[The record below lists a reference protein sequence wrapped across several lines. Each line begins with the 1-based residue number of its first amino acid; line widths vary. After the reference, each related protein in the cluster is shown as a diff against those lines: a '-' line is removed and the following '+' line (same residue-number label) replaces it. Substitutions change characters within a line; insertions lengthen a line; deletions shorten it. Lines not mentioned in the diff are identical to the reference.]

1 MTTFS
6 SADSSATSSTKSLT
20 NTIPQCLRTSSCL
33 PISMC
38 LFGDNIKA
46 NLCDTDGWLELYNE
60 LKSAEK
66 IDNYN
71 NAINGI
77 NSNFQSGGIFNH
89 SIQLSVNEF
98 GESSQLIPQGR
109 RRHLTPTSI
118 NSSLS
123 SHNIT
128 DDHYE
133 DIVNERKCRI
143 IRRHFQT
150 YLTSQMDGFELSK
163 FISLYISILFQ
174 SPLTL
179 VLFRDD
185 EVNELT
191 GVFPSKG
198 TWSSILPSVI
208 TSKWIDYKSSCNHET
223 HRCSHEKIINIRGLE
238 KEVKNLTSDTFV
250 TNQDLTGYKFNE
262 ISQFD
267 KENACRDTITLH
279 NGDELISDSISFDV
293 SDQKVGSFSNG
304 DAYTSESVY
313 NRNNDIERDYCS
325 KHSNNLAYNYLCSCT
340 STTSNIIHQIS
351 HVFPKKHGDRSV
363 LRNLTG
369 DLIHPVSTS
378 LSLPIKSKIFSRL
391 SRRATFPPSSAIRYF
406 DGKDFDNSNL
416 LGSDYPQEDMNNSS
430 NNIEYDILK
439 FSLNNKS
446 FLNQIFT
453 QGLKQHFHYFN
464 FSPQVCCYILRSI
477 YKLSDEISPNCGVS
491 DIAIYNQV
499 NGIYTNS
506 DFINSSPDD
515 IFGLY
520 FYKKLKYI
528 HQLPCDI
535 ALATQCP
542 ICCLNCKDNPELAK
556 NKYSNI
562 NQNSITYGG
571 SYSTTKAKAN
581 CPNCHKSLNMKIPYL
596 QSPDVSRNS
605 YKIDKDIKNLRI
617 SHKNNL
623 IETSDNTLLMET
635 LGIRRDSSNKI
646 FNKIDNTIDTEY
658 FGSNNFIKN
667 TDNLLNLTNIY
678 SDSLDKHDIEQ
689 NYNNFVYNT
698 CTSEYEKEL
707 KVIKE
712 FSEISDC
719 PVIKVS
725 PPSIYL
731 DSSKCC
737 ICDSYPLF
745 TAFRYQDDNIFDDEG
760 YKDLFKGN
768 KNLSCYYQRY
778 SNCKIPLISCTIVDP
793 RNLVD
798 HFNDQQH
805 DFSNNFVQNSRNSH
819 LPSRDLKAASSY
831 QNKKNN
837 MHLSNAI
844 ALVICLQPQNPNIL
858 LLKNLV
864 EEIQILVA
872 LFLEQKRS
880 IISLNH
886 LYVCYE
892 VHRWIFRP
900 LLDYK
905 KILLT
910 ENGNW
915 EAAQKVLTRLSDFLQ
930 KLTPT
935 QLVLVYAVE
944 YFHKELV
951 CIVGPKALIG
961 YRISSDDP
969 VMHSVL
975 TERRIICCGDQES
988 VDKLPLSLSNIIES
1002 LITPFKMTNS
1012 VAIPIYSPN
1021 ESVNIVVQL
1030 VNRLKVFGIGQISD
1044 ILRKENR
1051 KKKVLQNHLN
1061 MGLMNRTDIVSGFS
1075 FLAHRTSL
1083 KSQRVGTKNNGLT
1096 VIKDMTNDFDYN
1108 SNISSRIS
1116 SSSSFGSLQ
1125 SFLMHDNTLNS
1136 YYTNHMNNR
1145 KRNSTNL
1152 SISVKY
1158 SESDIHKSYDIF
1170 AKSSSYMS
1178 SPFSSS
1184 SYPTNSG
1191 QSGNSLSIDNNILYD
1206 TANII
1211 TNFSPLDINFYNT
1224 ITREISLEFGT
1235 QIMMLNM
1242 HLFYCSM
1249 RHKNKQRGSNNNQ
1262 IIRAIRNDIGCHSII
1277 ASSTFKSSIPSV
1289 ISQSTSKRCHYK
1301 SNTEKNS
1308 AYNGNND
1315 SLTSERRGSF
1325 IISNDYISDEEITC
1339 NVSSEKYL
1347 GNSSSLTYEH
1357 ISGIPTGNETHGIL
1371 YNEFNFENRD
1381 IKKEALEDNNNKQYI
1396 VENADVKD
1404 DMLGIRCGFT
1414 TYDSRL
1420 EYKRVLSG
1428 RLDMYREW
1436 GLPLWSHRWEI
1447 HRQFLLDIFCFFD
1460 FDKMWNWEHAKLLKL
1475 FDAIKD
1481 SYNSNNPYHN
1491 IFHAIQVVQASYIL
1505 LYDYGLMYVFS
1516 DIQKL
1521 VLIFSSLVHDIDHP
1535 GVNNSFLKNKNSK
1548 LARKY
1553 NDISILENHH
1563 CNYTLRLLDHLQDCD
1578 IRKSFNEQENI
1589 YFRKLFIQA
1598 ILSTDMSNH
1607 TRLISILEEFL
1618 SNRELTYEVIDNNRK
1633 VDLSHSKNLELIR
1646 SEHVNN
1652 IKLVNKYYNSNL
1664 NGSKDDYKSYKRN
1677 STLLNKSLLCSDN
1690 DICNINVVSSALL
1703 EIDKDL
1709 LVEVILHAADISNP
1723 LCPSPICYQWA
1734 SLIQDEFNNQ
1744 ALLEYQ
1750 YNLPITPYA
1759 NFKDEISKADMQIG
1773 FLEFAVIPQWRVL
1786 SKIVPTT
1793 SKLLEKAEQ
1802 SRIIWLEKRQK
1813 IKEYKDKD
1821 KDKDYNDALMEKQSY
1836 QDKLR
1841 NNILFDFNLDTLK
1854 KYTISG
1860 YEVLRNTNNSK
1871 YKFFACEKYYTID
1884 NRTSTNLESLSI
1896 SNKGI
1901 EVNDI
1906 TTKILLIYDLFNI

>member
-6 SADSSATSSTKSLT
+6 SADSSATSSTGSLT
-20 NTIPQCLRTSSCL
+20 NTIPQCLKTSSCL

-38 LFGDNIKA
+38 LFGDGVKA

-60 LKSAEK
+60 LKGAEK
-66 IDNYN
+66 IDNYSN
-71 NAINGI
+71 GINGI
-77 NSNFQSGGIFNH
+77 NSNFQSGSIFNH

-109 RRHLTPTSI
+109 RRRLTPTSI

-123 SHNIT
+123 SHNII

-143 IRRHFQT
+143 IRKHFQT

-179 VLFRDD
+179 VLFKDD

-191 GVFPSKG
+191 GVFPTKG

-208 TSKWIDYKSSCNHET
+208 TSKWIDYKSSCNHKT
-223 HRCSHEKIINIRGLE
+223 HRCSHEKISVRSFE

-250 TNQDLTGYKFNE
+250 TNQDLIGYKFNE

-267 KENACRDTITLH
+267 KENACRDTIILH
-279 NGDELISDSISFDV
+279 NGDEFISDSISFDINN
-293 SDQKVGSFSNG
+293 QKVGSFSNG
-304 DAYTSESVY
+304 DACISESVC
-313 NRNNDIERDYCS
+313 NTNNDLERDYCS
-325 KHSNNLAYNYLCSCT
+325 KHSNSLAYNYRCSCT
-340 STTSNIIHQIS
+340 STISNNIPQIS
-351 HVFPKKHGDRSV
+351 HVFPKKYGDGFV
-363 LRNLTG
+363 LRNLTD

-391 SRRATFPPSSAIRYF
+391 SRRATFPPSSAMRYF

-416 LGSDYPQEDMNNSS
+416 LGGDYPQEDMNNSS
-430 NNIEYDILK
+430 SNIEYDILK

-464 FSPQVCCYILRSI
+464 FSPQVCCYILKSI

-491 DIAIYNQV
+491 DIAIYNQI
-499 NGIYTNS
+499 NGMYTNS

-542 ICCLNCKDNPELAK
+542 ICCLNCKDNSELEK
-556 NKYSNI
+556 NNYSNI
-562 NQNSITYGG
+562 NQNSITYGKG
-571 SYSTTKAKAN
+571 YSITKSKAN
-581 CPNCHKSLNMKIPYL
+581 CPNYHKSLNMKIPYL
-596 QSPDVSRNS
+596 QSPDISKNS
-605 YKIDKDIKNLRI
+605 YKIDKDVKNLRI
-617 SHKNNL
+617 SHENNL
-623 IETSDNTLLMET
+623 IETSGNILLMEN

-646 FNKIDNTIDTEY
+646 FNKIDNTIDTECL
-658 FGSNNFIKN
+658 GSNNFIKN
-667 TDNLLNLTNIY
+667 TDNLLNINIH

-689 NYNNFVYNT
+689 NNNNFVYNT
-698 CTSEYEKEL
+698 CTAEYEKEL
-707 KVIKE
+707 KIIKE

-725 PPSIYL
+725 PPSIYS

-745 TAFRYQDDNIFDDEG
+745 TAYRYQDDNIFGDEG

-768 KNLSCYYQRY
+768 KSLSCYYQRY

-805 DFSNNFVQNSRNSH
+805 DFLNNFVQISRNSH

-831 QNKKNN
+831 QNKKSNI
-837 MHLSNAI
+837 HLSNAI

-905 KILLT
+905 KILLM

-935 QLVLVYAVE
+935 QLVLVYVVE

-1030 VNRLKVFGIGQISD
+1030 VNRLKLFGIGQISD

-1061 MGLMNRTDIVSGFS
+1061 MGLMNRTNVVSGFS

-1083 KSQRVGTKNNGLT
+1083 RSQRFGTRNNGLT
-1096 VIKDMTNDFDYN
+1096 VIKDMTSDLDYN
-1108 SNISSRIS
+1108 SNISSGVS

-1125 SFLMHDNTLNS
+1125 SFLMHDNALNS
-1136 YYTNHMNNR
+1136 YYTNYMNNG

-1158 SESDIHKSYDIF
+1158 SESDLHKSYDIF

-1206 TANII
+1206 TVNII
-1211 TNFSPLDINFYNT
+1211 TNFSPLDINLYNT

-1249 RHKNKQRGSNNNQ
+1249 RHKNKRGSNNNQ
-1262 IIRAIRNDIGCHSII
+1262 IIRAIRNDIGFNSNI

-1289 ISQSTSKRCHYK
+1289 ISQSTSKRCHYN

-1315 SLTSERRGSF
+1315 SLINERRGSF

-1371 YNEFNFENRD
+1371 YNEFNFKNKD
-1381 IKKEALEDNNNKQYI
+1381 IKKEVLEDNNNEQYI
-1396 VENADVKD
+1396 VENEDVKD
-1404 DMLGIRCGFT
+1404 DILGIKCGFT
-1414 TYDSRL
+1414 IYDSKL

-1460 FDKMWNWEHAKLLKL
+1460 FDKIWNWEHTKLLKL

-1491 IFHAIQVVQASYIL
+1491 IFHAIQVVQVSYIL
-1505 LYDYGLMYVFS
+1505 LYDYGLMHVFS
-1516 DIQKL
+1516 NIQKL

-1535 GVNNSFLKNKNSK
+1535 GVNNSFLKSTNSK

-1553 NDISILENHH
+1553 NDVSILENHH

-1589 YFRKLFIQA
+1589 YFRKLLIQA

-1618 SNRELTYEVIDNNRK
+1618 SNRELTYEVIDNNRN
-1633 VDLSHSKNLELIR
+1633 VDLSHSNLELIR

-1664 NGSKDDYKSYKRN
+1664 SGDKDDYKSYKRN
-1677 STLLNKSLLCSDN
+1677 STLLNKSLICSDNN
-1690 DICNINVVSSALL
+1690 DICNINIVSSALL

-1734 SLIQDEFNNQ
+1734 SLIQDEFNSQ

-1750 YNLPITPYA
+1750 CNLPITPYA
-1759 NFKDEISKADMQIG
+1759 NFKDEISKVDMQIG

-1786 SKIVPTT
+1786 SKIIPAT
-1793 SKLLEKAEQ
+1793 SKLLGKAEQ

-1821 KDKDYNDALMEKQSY
+1821 KDYSDIPMEKQSY
-1836 QDKLR
+1836 QDKLQ

-1860 YEVLRNTNNSK
+1860 YEVLGNTNNSK
-1871 YKFFACEKYYTID
+1871 YKFFACEKYYDID
-1884 NRTSTNLESLSI
+1884 NRTSTNLESLSV